1 MPQITNGHTH
11 AHTRR
16 EFLKQAA
23 AGTALA
29 AIGPNVLVGA
39 AEQKII
45 GEGAHKYEWVDN
57 WATLPKGKQFG
68 YTHAVIEVADGRIFV
83 HNQSEDAV
91 AIFDADGKYMG
102 SWGSHLAPGAHG
114 MELNVEDG
122 QEFLYLAPTG
132 LHKCYKTTLDGEVVW
147 ELDYPKECA
156 AYENAEQYKPTNIA
170 IAKNGDFYIADGY
183 GLSWIHQY
191 NKDAEY
197 IRSWGGKG
205 SDPGKLN
212 TPHGIWVDTRSG
224 DERLVVAD
232 RSNERLQ
239 YFSMDGEHQ
248 GFVNDG
254 LLYPCHFHQR
264 NDELLI
270 PDLFGRVTIF
280 DKDNKAVAQ
289 LGENPG
295 VEGQEGWPN
304 LPHEQ
309 REQGKFISPHGAC
322 WDHDGNIFVAEWVND
337 GRVTKLRRL
346 S

>member
-1 MPQITNGHTH
+1 MN
-11 AHTRR
+11 AHEESQHGTLSRR
-16 EFLKQAA
+16 TFLKQAG
-23 AGTALA
+23 AGAALA
-29 AIGPNVLVGA
+29 AVGPNVLVRA
-39 AEQKII
+39 AEGTTV
-45 GEGAHKYEWVDN
+45 GEGAHTYEWVDN
-57 WATLPKGKQFG
+57 WATLPKGQQFG
-68 YTHAVIEVADGRIFV
+68 YTHAVVEVSDGRIFV

-91 AIFDADGKYMG
+91 AIFDPDGKYMG
-102 SWGSHLAPGAHG
+102 SWGKHLASGAHG

-122 QEFLYLAPTG
+122 REFLYLAPTG

-147 ELDYPKECA
+147 EMEYPKQCP
-156 AYENAEQYKPTNIA
+156 AYENGEQYVPTNIA
-170 IAKNGDFYIADGY
+170 IAANGDFYVADGY

-205 SDPGKLN
+205 SEAGQMN
-212 TPHGIWVDTRSG
+212 CPHGIWVDTRG
-224 DERLVVAD
+224 AAPRLVVAD
-232 RSNERLQ
+232 RANVRLQ
-239 YFSMDGEHQ
+239 YFTLDGKHD

-264 NDELLI
+264 NGELLI
-270 PDLFGRVTIF
+270 PDLHGRVTIF
-280 DKDNKAVAQ
+280 DKDNKPVAQ

-295 VEGQEGWPN
+295 INKREGYPN

-322 WDHDGNIFVAEWVND
+322 WDHAGNILVAEWVND
-337 GRVTKLRRL
+337 GRVTKLRRV